1 MIGLFPELLSACIT
15 LFQRYK
21 LSGDCTCLIVIKSPG
36 VILQGQ
42 FEGHGQ
48 VSYLSLRIGYH
59 LAEGSSYLPG

>member
-1 MIGLFPELLSACIT
+1 MIGLFPELLSACTT

-42 FEGHGQ
+42 FEVTGKFH
-48 VSYLSLRIGYH
+48 I
-59 LAEGSSYLPG
+59 